1 MREIE
6 FRAWLK
12 DEKKM
17 VEVISINTNDKLL
30 DYIDNEN
37 KDLILG
43 TSFDDA
49 KLMQYVGLKDKNGKK
64 IFEGD
69 IVNNGENENLIVL
82 WSDYYQSFIIN
93 EKIGLYGDQSDDR
106 LYDCDDIIEEY
117 EPFNY
122 KCASYE
128 VIGNCW
134 ENPELL
140 EVE

>member
-6 FRAWLK
+6 FRAW
-12 DEKKM
+12 
-17 VEVISINTNDKLL
+17 DK
-30 DYIDNEN
+30 NEN
-37 KDLILG
+37 KMFYNVEHEYDFYEG
-43 TSFDDA
+43 CETSFGNILDMTEMFEV
-49 KLMQYVGLKDKNGKK
+49 MQYTGLKDKNGKK

-106 LYDCDDIIEEY
+106 LYACDDIEEY

-128 VIGNCW
+128 VIGNIY

-140 EVE
+140 EGRK